1 MYNYVIYMPENDSC
15 SSIKKDSA
23 NVHRR
28 RFIQG
33 VGASGVVALAGCSGS
48 ENGDSGTDSGDGA
61 DSDSSDGAS
70 TDSSDSV
77 TLEMMW
83 FSGQATEDQLQAFD
97 DAITAFEENT
107 GHTVEVT
114 KSGQVGQ
121 IVNQTQSAV
130 QAGEQMN
137 VSTIPAGACQTMIA
151 NDFLEPIGDR
161 LSSAE
166 TFSQSDFT
174 RGKLDIASRDDS
186 SYAVPVM
193 SGHWGSL
200 FYNPDMLEQAG
211 YDPENPNFETWPEFL
226 DVAEDVKSEVGVQPV
241 GMAGADHIHNSVQWT
256 GFYMTTGENSWL
268 TEDRSDTIL
277 DQDPGVRT
285 AEFTEAAASRDLL
298 PQGVVNMNASNLREL
313 FINEELFAYQ
323 VGGFDNSI
331 IKEQT
336 DMEFGITWNPQAPDG
351 EASGFSGGLFY
362 TIPRGAPNQEE
373 TWQLIEH
380 LMRLEYLNGYA
391 QLPPI
396 RQNGLENFFEGTTDG
411 MGRDVSE
418 IFITEVQNASFPTIH
433 QNQGQMWSAQRS
445 EIQEI
450 MLGRKTGE
458 EAMSDLAGR
467 VRELI

>member
-1 MYNYVIYMPENDSC
+1 MGGDEE
-15 SSIKKDSA
+15 
-23 NVHRR
+23 
-28 RFIQG
+28 
-33 VGASGVVALAGCSGS
+33 GS
-48 ENGDSGTDSGDGA
+48 EGATTDSGE
-61 DSDSSDGAS
+61 
-70 TDSSDSV
+70 SV
-77 TLEMMW
+77 NLELVW
-83 FSGQATEDQLQAFD
+83 FSGQATEQQLAGFD
-97 DAITAFEENT
+97 TAIADFEEST
-107 GHTVEVT
+107 GYTVDVR

-137 VSTIPAGACQTMIA
+137 VSTIPAGACQSMIA

-161 LSSAE
+161 LSSAA
-166 TFSQSDFT
+166 TFDQADFT
-174 RGKLDIASRDDS
+174 RGKLEIGSRDGS
-186 SYAVPVM
+186 SYAVPIM

-200 FYNPDMLEQAG
+200 FYNPDMLDQAG
-211 YDPENPNFETWPEFL
+211 YDSENPNFTTWSQFL
-226 DVAEDVKSEVGVQPV
+226 DVAEDVKNEVGVQPV
-241 GMAGADHIHNSVQWT
+241 GMAGADHIHNTVQWT

-268 TEDRSDTIL
+268 TEDKSDTLL
-277 DQDPGVRT
+277 DQQPGVQT
-285 AEFTEAAASRDLL
+285 AEFTEAAATRDLL

-336 DMEFGITWNPQAPDG
+336 DMEFGITYNPQAPDG

-362 TIPRGAPNQEE
+362 VIPKGAPNQEE
-373 TWQLIEH
+373 TWELIEH
-380 LMRLEYLNGYA
+380 LMRLEYLNEYA

-396 RQNGLENFFEGTTDG
+396 RQNGLQNFFEGTTDG

-418 IFITEVQNASFPTIH
+418 IFITEIENASFPTIH

-445 EIQEI
+445 AIQEI

-458 EAMSDLAGR
+458 ESMNDLAGQ
-467 VRELI
+467 VRDLL

>member
-1 MYNYVIYMPENDSC
+1 MPDNGSRSYRSK
-15 SSIKKDSA
+15 SSTNIR
-23 NVHRR
+23 RR
-28 RFIQG
+28 RFIQAA
-33 VGASGVVALAGCSGS
+33 GASGVVALAGCNGNENSSGGGGS
-48 ENGDSGTDSGDGA
+48 DSDGSNGANTNSGDN
-61 DSDSSDGAS
+61 
-70 TDSSDSV
+70 V

-83 FSGQATEDQLQAFD
+83 FSGQATEEQLQAFD
-97 DAITAFEENT
+97 DAIEAFEDNT
-107 GHTVEVT
+107 GYTVEVT

-137 VSTIPAGACQTMIA
+137 VSTIPAGACQPMIA
-151 NDFLEPIGDR
+151 NNFLEPIGDR

-174 RGKLDIASRDDS
+174 RGKLSIASRDGS

-200 FYNPDMLEQAG
+200 FYNPSMLEQAG
-211 YDPENPNFETWPEFL
+211 YDPEDPNFETWPEFL
-226 DVAEDVKSEVGVQPV
+226 DVAEDVKNEVGVQPV

-256 GFYMTTGENSWL
+256 GFYMTTGEDSWL
-268 TEDRSDTIL
+268 TEDKGDTVL

-313 FINEELFAYQ
+313 FINEQIFAYQ

-351 EASGFSGGLFY
+351 EAAGFSGGLFY

-396 RQNGLENFFEGTTDG
+396 RQNGLESFFEGTTDG

-418 IFITEVQNASFPTIH
+418 IFITEVQNSSFPTIH

-458 EAMSDLAGR
+458 EAMGDLAGR
-467 VRELI
+467 VRELL